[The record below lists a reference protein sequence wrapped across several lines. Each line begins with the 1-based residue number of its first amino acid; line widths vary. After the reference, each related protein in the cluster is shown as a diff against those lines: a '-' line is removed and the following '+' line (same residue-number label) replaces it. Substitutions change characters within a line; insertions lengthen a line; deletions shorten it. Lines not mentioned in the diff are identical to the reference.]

1 MARRAVL
8 LMVVVLL
15 AGAAVFAVPWW
26 THDRVIPASV
36 PAPNALFAVAYVGV
50 SPGQEACFGDAAIES
65 HSDVALVRVAT
76 GSRPG
81 PPLRARLS
89 GGGWSQTVDI
99 PGGYADGATVR
110 IPLTPPHGAVL
121 ARVCLADRGSAPVQF
136 FASADR
142 TLSRAPAEVGGRSTG
157 RSIWFALYERAPES
171 LLSRLGVT
179 AGRIEAFRPGFLG
192 RWLLYLLAAAI
203 MLGMPLAV
211 VAAYG
216 RAVAADEIAAGGAP
230 GPAAPRDARE
240 SSDAGRFDRGD

>member
-1 MARRAVL
+1 
-8 LMVVVLL
+8 MVVVLV

-26 THDRVIPASV
+26 THDRAIPASV

-50 SPGQEACFGDAAIES
+50 SPGQEACFDDAAIES

-76 GSRPG
+76 GRRPG

-99 PGGYADGATVR
+99 AGGYADGATVR
-110 IPLTPPHGAVL
+110 IPLTPPRGAVL

-142 TLSRAPAEVGGRSTG
+142 TVSRAPAEVGGKSTG
-157 RSIWFALYERAPES
+157 KSIWFALYERRPES

-179 AGRIEAFRPGFLG
+179 AGRVEAFRPGFLG
-192 RWLLYLLAAAI
+192 RWLLYLLAAAV

-216 RAVAADEIAAGGAP
+216 RAVAADEPLGSEAAASRPEADAP
-230 GPAAPRDARE
+230 LGSSPARRPDGV
-240 SSDAGRFDRGD
+240 D